1 MSAHHQ
7 VRRPRL
13 DTDGTSSDE
22 AKEAVARLVE
32 ELQSGIDHHDAEVYN
47 RHFAD
52 DVMWGSPFGAT
63 VNGYEQLHAIHA
75 RLLGQGTGGPSSRY
89 EVDHVQSPAP
99 DVAVAHVRR
108 VSLDAEGRP
117 LEPTSDPTG
126 PFSEM
131 ALYVLIRR
139 GDRWWLAAG
148 QNTPIRPGGAL
159 DPSRLK

>member
-1 MSAHHQ
+1 LSS
-7 VRRPRL
+7 VSGPRPRL
-13 DTDGTSSDE
+13 DAGDPPSGE

-32 ELQSGIDHHDAEVYN
+32 ELQSGIDLHDADIYN
-47 RHFAD
+47 RHFAG

-63 VNGYEQLHAIHA
+63 VNGYDQLHAIHA

-89 EVDHVQSPAP
+89 EVDRVQSPTP

-108 VSLDAEGRP
+108 VALDAGGRP
-117 LEPTSDPTG
+117 LEPTSDATG

-131 ALYVLIRR
+131 ALYMLIRR
-139 GDRWWLAAG
+139 GNAWWLAAG

-159 DPSRLK
+159 DTSRLK